1 MKYPILILVFYISL
15 SHLWGQEDTPS
26 WWQEKNSIKAY
37 VKYMNSSS
45 FENLNFVLND
55 NLIHQRLRWDT
66 YWNDHFSSTLSF
78 RNRIF
83 WGNTVNIT
91 SNYASILDNNNQPID
106 MDWILIDKPA
116 LVMHT
121 QIDRLYLSYVTDKWS
136 VNLGR
141 QRINWGK
148 NLAWN
153 PNDLFNA
160 YSFFDFDYEER
171 PGVDA
176 VRLEYYLSGDS
187 SLETAIN
194 YTEHWSENTLALKYN
209 FHLINYDIQVLL
221 AKYQQDIAAGFGW
234 EGAIKNVGVKGEVSY
249 FSPYGSESEEKE
261 VWVWAVSVD
270 YYFKNGWSASL
281 GNLYTSNGLDNNDL
295 DLSLLTNFEQ
305 SAKRLMPNKNSYFLQ
320 FGKPLTP
327 AISTSLSTIYAKEFD
342 GFYFMPQFSYGIAQN
357 WDLDLVGQ
365 LFYTLKDTDSFNKSQ
380 AVNIRFRWSY

>member
-1 MKYPILILVFYISL
+1 
-15 SHLWGQEDTPS
+15 
-26 WWQEKNSIKAY
+26 
-37 VKYMNSSS
+37 MNSSS
-45 FENLNFVLND
+45 FENLDFILND
-55 NLIHQRLRWDT
+55 NLIHQRLRWDA
-66 YWNDHFSSTLSF
+66 YWNDQFSSTLSF

-91 SNYASILDNNNQPID
+91 PNYASLLDNNSQTID
-106 MDWILIDKPA
+106 MDWIPVDQPA

-121 QIDRLYLSYVTDKWS
+121 QIDRLYLSYMTDKWS
-136 VNLGR
+136 VNVGR

-194 YTEHWSENTLALKYN
+194 YTDHWSENTLALKYN
-209 FHLINYDIQVLL
+209 FHLFNYDIQALL
-221 AKYQQDIAAGFGW
+221 AKYQQNIAAGFGW
-234 EGAIKNVGVKGEVSY
+234 EGAIKNLGFKGEFSY
-249 FSPYGSESEEKE
+249 FHPYDNYLNSKD
-261 VWVWAVSVD
+261 VWVFALSFD
-270 YYFKNGWSASL
+270 YYFKNGWSATL
-281 GNLYTSNGLDNNDL
+281 GNLYTSNGLNKNDL

-305 SAKRLMPNKNSYFLQ
+305 SAKKLMPNKHSYFLQ

-327 AISTSLSTIYAKEFD
+327 AINTSLSTIYAKEFE
-342 GFYFMPQFSYGIAQN
+342 GFYFMPQFSYSVAQN

-365 LFYTLKDTDSFNKSQ
+365 LFYTYNNSTAINKSQ
-380 AVNIRFRWSY
+380 AIYIRFRWSY